1 MAPLFVQIVATLSAR
16 LFTSWREAARIG
28 IAIMLLFTGISHF
41 STLKHDLAAMIPPPF
56 TGSLSLIYLTGVLE
70 IAGAAG
76 LLTRIFRIAA
86 AWSLAGM
93 MLALFPANVYA
104 AIAGVTPWRTAR
116 DVPVDPRSPAGT
128 VVRHVVVG
136 RTARR
141 VYENC
146 RPTRCYAKGVARP
159 ARWAD
164 VSSQV
169 SPAGESRW
177 KKSLCAFHF
186 ALL

>member
-76 LLTRIFRIAA
+76 LLTRVLRTKA

-104 AIAGVTPWRTAR
+104 ALAGVTLGGQ
-116 DVPVDPRSPAGT
+116 PATSLWIRGPLQILWFAT
-128 VVRHVVVG
+128 LLWV
-136 RTARR
+136 ARR
-141 VYENC
+141 
-146 RPTRCYAKGVARP
+146 
-159 ARWAD
+159 
-164 VSSQV
+164 
-169 SPAGESRW
+169 GESTRIAGQLDVTRREW
-177 KKSLCAFHF
+177 LVRRDG
-186 ALL
+186 LM